1 MNKVSLVAHTIP
13 VIEQLRNANDFVSYC
28 ARVSNPKN
36 QLNTDTSDNLLRYC
50 MKEGH
55 WSIFEMSNAV
65 LEVQTTR
72 DIARQLLRHRS
83 FSFQE
88 FSQRY
93 AKVDNPKPVMRKAR
107 VQDKKN
113 RQNSIPVED
122 SALAEFWHMAQE
134 KAWEDAYGLYEN
146 ALERGIAKEQAR
158 ALLPEGLTRSTLY
171 VNGTLRSWIHYIAL
185 RTGNGTQKEHIDLA
199 RKCAQ
204 AIKPVF
210 PMIDEFVVAYEE
222 RLEAIKDSDG
232 KFLYKGVDYV

>member
-1 MNKVSLVAHTIP
+1 MNKVSLVAHTVP
-13 VIEQLRNANDFVSYC
+13 VIEQLKNVNDFVAYC

-55 WSIFEMSNAV
+55 WSIFEMANVV

-72 DIARQLLRHRS
+72 YIARQLLRHRS

-93 AKVDNPKPVMRKAR
+93 AKVNDPKPVMREAR
-107 VQDKKN
+107 IQDEKN
-113 RQNSIPVED
+113 RQNSNPVED
-122 SALAEFWHMAQE
+122 SSLTEFWWLAQD
-134 KAWEDAYGLYEN
+134 KAWENAYELYEN
-146 ALERGIAKEQAR
+146 ALDRGIAKEQAR

-171 VNGTLRSWIHYIAL
+171 VNGTLRSWIHYVAL
-185 RTGNGTQKEHIDLA
+185 RTGNGTQQEHVNLA
-199 RKCAQ
+199 RKCAET
-204 AIKPVF
+204 IKPIF

-222 RLEAIKDSDG
+222 RVLK
-232 KFLYKGVDYV
+232 